1 MRDFVGFGVDLVATA
16 HDVDQGLKRIDP
28 RVQKP
33 QQFERIEIDAPL
45 TQRMGAVLERRKAVF
60 TVLHVDHEQ
69 AAITDMSEVRQ
80 DENTDLDRKRVVEGK
95 GVSVRVGLGGGR
107 TRKKK

>member
-33 QQFERIEIDAPL
+33 RQFERIEIDAPL
-45 TQRMGAVLERRKAVF
+45 TQRLGAMLERRKAVF
-60 TVLHVDHEQ
+60 TVLHVDHDQ
-69 AAITDMSEVRQ
+69 AAITDMREVRQ
-80 DENTDLDRKRVVEGK
+80 DEITALACARTGIGEDRK
-95 GVSVRVGLGGGR
+95 S
-107 TRKKK
+107 TRLNYSH

>member
-1 MRDFVGFGVDLVATA
+1 MRDFVDFGVDLVATA

-45 TQRMGAVLERRKAVF
+45 TQRLRAMLERRKAVF
-60 TVLHVDHEQ
+60 TVLPVAHDQ
-69 AAITDMSEVRQ
+69 AAITDMREVRQ
-80 DENTDLDRKRVVEGK
+80 DEMTTLACAGPGTGEKQI
-95 GVSVRVGLGGGR
+95 GR
-107 TRKKK
+107 ASGRERECKY